1 MNMNRMFVF
10 KFSEEST
17 PRQRQGKISTAT
29 LGEVVGLELTE
40 MVKKYARA
48 RARILRVTSTS
59 LQNRYENHLRNRQ
72 KRELRKNY
80 SFLKFK
86 ASAIMATSFMPIFL
100 LVALTTKR
108 SRQPQSRHSNF
119 TGNKPM

>member
-1 MNMNRMFVF
+1 MNMNCVFVF
-10 KFSEEST
+10 KFSEEHAPSEDG
-17 PRQRQGKISTAT
+17 RISTEAPSK
-29 LGEVVGLELTE
+29 VVGLELTE
-40 MVKKYARA
+40 IVKEYVCARA
-48 RARILRVTSTS
+48 EILRVTYAS

-100 LVALTTKR
+100 LVALTAKR

>member
-1 MNMNRMFVF
+1 MPSKER
-10 KFSEEST
+10 
-17 PRQRQGKISTAT
+17 RISTET
-29 LGEVVGLELTE
+29 PSKVVGLELTE

-59 LQNRYENHLRNRQ
+59 LQSRYENNLRDRQ

-119 TGNKPM
+119 IGNKPM

>member
-17 PRQRQGKISTAT
+17 HRQRR
-29 LGEVVGLELTE
+29 GEFQLTPSKVVGLELTE
-40 MVKKYARA
+40 IVKKYARV

-59 LQNRYENHLRNRQ
+59 LQSRYENHLRNRQ
-72 KRELRKNY
+72 KRGLRNNY